1 MAELIISPGVFN
13 NENVPTVLEA
23 AAAPVGAAI
32 IGPAVKGPVGVPTT
46 VTTYSDYLSKF
57 GGSIVSGGAEYS
69 YFTGISA
76 QNYFKQGGSNL
87 LVTRIANGTFGVASG
102 SVTNTVTVTGGEFAS
117 GSFTNDGAIDGTTAG
132 DQFRIVN
139 GSTSFTFTAANTPLP
154 ADDDAGT
161 EQTYFFELGATTT
174 DAAANLA
181 AKINGAL
188 SGSEATNPNIVQ
200 ATGSAAIV
208 AISASFVGTTGN
220 GITAATGSSVGF
232 STVATLEGGVNGIG
246 NGTAFT
252 LKTISEG
259 TIMNSTGGESAG
271 NALISG
277 TSDNLRFEV
286 QNINSGSGT
295 FNLLIRQGNDRLAD
309 KTVLETY
316 RGVSLDPKRDD
327 YIAKVIGN
335 QEYTVGLDGTDAYV
349 SITGE
354 YPNNSKY
361 VIVSNVGSPTPDYL
375 DGAGNFKSA
384 FTSSL
389 PTAQSGSFG
398 GGTGDVFSYANGL
411 GEPVNFYN
419 AAGGTNIQGVK
430 SDDYT
435 ASINLLRNKEQYNFN
450 VVSVPGLNY
459 ADHSTTLDTLIT
471 NTTTRG
477 DSILPIDVVAYGA
490 TTSAATTQGNNLD
503 TSYAAAYWPWL
514 LVKDENTGANVWCPA
529 STIIPSVYVFN
540 DNNSEPWFAPA
551 GFTRGT
557 MPNVINPEK
566 TLPRTLRDNLYDAKI
581 NPIATFPGT
590 GVVVYGQKTLQSISN
605 ALDRVNVRR
614 LLITLKEYI
623 NTTSQ
628 NLLFEPN
635 TLQTRNS
642 FLSTVVPFLET
653 VQQNNGL
660 YAFKVIMDD
669 SNNGPDVIDRNEL
682 RGAIYLQPVKTAE
695 FIVLDFNLTPT
706 GAEFPS

>member
-23 AAAPVGAAI
+23 AAAPIGAAI
-32 IGPAVKGPVGVPTT
+32 IGPAVKGPVGIPTT
-46 VTTYSDYLSKF
+46 VTTYSDYLNKF
-57 GGSIVSGGAEYS
+57 GGGIVSGGAEYS

-87 LVTRIANGTFGVASG
+87 LVTRVASG
-102 SVTNTVTVTGGEFAS
+102 SFGAAS
-117 GSFTNDGAIDGTTAG
+117 GSIVNNVTITGGSPSSGSSAVDASFDGSADNDEYRIIYGGTTYRFIAG
-132 DQFRIVN
+132 TAPLPENDVDGNVYYFE
-139 GSTSFTFTAANTPLP
+139 SDATAAT
-154 ADDDAGT
+154 AI
-161 EQTYFFELGATTT
+161 
-174 DAAANLA
+174 ANA
-181 AKINGAL
+181 STAINGAL
-188 SGSEATNPNIVQ
+188 SGSIASSSLDLVETQTNSTTLAITASSAGTAFDGILVQ
-200 ATGSAAIV
+200 TGSAG
-208 AISASFVGTTGN
+208 SFTTF
-220 GITAATGSSVGF
+220 ITT
-232 STVATLEGGVNGIG
+232 EGGVNGVG
-246 NGTAFT
+246 SSTSFT
-252 LKTISEG
+252 LQTISEG
-259 TIMNSTGGESAG
+259 EIMNSVGAETTG
-271 NALISG
+271 NALVSG
-277 TSDNLRFEV
+277 SRDNLRWEV
-286 QNINSGSGT
+286 QNVNSGSGT
-295 FNLLIRQGNDRLAD
+295 FNLLIRQGNDRLSD
-309 KTVLETY
+309 KNVLEIY

-335 QEYTVGLDGTDAYV
+335 QEFTAGADGDDAYV
-349 SITGE
+349 SVTGE
-354 YPNNSKY
+354 YPNKSKY
-361 VIVSNVGSPTPDYL
+361 VIVKSVDSATPDYL
-375 DGAGNFKSA
+375 DGAGNFKSE

-389 PTAQSGSFG
+389 PYAQSGSFG
-398 GGTGDVFSYANGL
+398 GGIGSLFDNQGVANAGI
-411 GEPVNFYN
+411 NFYN
-419 AAGGTNIQGVK
+419 SITATNVQGLTAGN
-430 SDDYT
+430 YT
-435 ASINLLRNKEQYNFN
+435 DAINLLRNKDQYAFN
-450 VVSVPGLNY
+450 VLTIPGLTYNL
-459 ADHSTTLDTLIT
+459 HSSTLDTVIT

-477 DSILPIDVVAYGA
+477 DSIFPIDVVNYGA
-490 TTSAATTQGNNLD
+490 TTAEAITQGNNLD

-514 LVKDENTGANVWCPA
+514 LVKDENTAANVWVPA

-557 MPNVINPEK
+557 MPNVVAPEK
-566 TLPRTLRDNLYDAKI
+566 TLPRALRDNLYDAKI

-614 LLITLKEYI
+614 LLIALKGFI

-642 FLSTVVPFLET
+642 FLSTVIPYLET

-706 GAEFPS
+706 GADFPA